1 MLESDW
7 HIPQTMVT
15 SGEAITFDNVAP
27 GKHTLT
33 VRLEGNDDSNRP
45 MAEQLIHFVTSTIP
59 EFDVEEIE
67 MTGGEVKVEVEVEGF
82 SLVDYKQNSTP
93 VFLQGHIHLWLDRS
107 LRSMMSIPLR
117 SLIAIRGGKFYF

>member
-45 MAEQLIHFVTSTIP
+45 IAEQLIHFVTSTIP

-67 MTGGEVKVEVEVEGF
+67 MTGGEVKVEVEVEGL
-82 SLVDYKQNSTP
+82 SS
-93 VFLQGHIHLWLDRS
+93 
-107 LRSMMSIPLR
+107 
-117 SLIAIRGGKFYF
+117 